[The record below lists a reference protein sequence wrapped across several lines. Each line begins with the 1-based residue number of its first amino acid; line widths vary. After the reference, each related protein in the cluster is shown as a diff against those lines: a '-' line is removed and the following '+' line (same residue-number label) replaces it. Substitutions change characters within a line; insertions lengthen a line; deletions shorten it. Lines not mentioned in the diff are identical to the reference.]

1 MFIYTAMSNRSLVL
15 LILIAILSGLSSCRT
30 NSRIG
35 SESEDLT
42 QYVDPLIGTAHC
54 RWFHVAPGANP
65 FGMAKPGPSTDGHL
79 GNVSGWEAVGYDFRH
94 TSIEGFPNFH
104 EFQVGG
110 VVFMPTKGQLKTI
123 PGSPDSPGMGY
134 RSVFNKKDEILNPG
148 YYSVILKDYRIKAEV
163 TSTERVSFHRY
174 TFPEGKDSHILFD
187 IGNKQGESG
196 EVKDARVT
204 LTSDGRIEGFV
215 ETYPEYVKKY
225 QTGASV
231 KMYFSADID
240 KQPESYGI
248 FHGTLAESGKNEA
261 DGVGAGL
268 YLTYSTAEN
277 ESITIKAGLSYTSV
291 ENARLNL
298 ESEAND
304 LTFEKA
310 RERAHNTWNSYLGR
324 IRVEGKDEGDKV
336 KFYTGLYHA
345 LLGRGLASDVNGAY
359 PRNDGTVGQI
369 TQGADNKPEHNFFNT
384 DGIWGGQWNLVQ
396 LWAMAYPEYLS
407 DFIKAHL
414 LVYRDAG
421 WLGDGIACSKYV
433 SGVGTNQVPLAI
445 VAAYMCGIRDFD
457 VQKAYEASLKNETTS
472 ENRIFGAGKMDV
484 GKFVKYGYVPYID
497 SMNVA
502 DELWKFS
509 CSHTLEYS
517 YTSYAV
523 GQLAKALGKED
534 DYRMLMDLSEG
545 WEKIYHP
552 VRKLMWPKMED
563 GQFFEEFDATEPHN
577 GFQEGNAYQY
587 TFYVPH
593 DPEGIVARMGKDE
606 FNTRL
611 DSIFII
617 SQKDLFG
624 GGKEIHAF
632 AGIRKPYNHGNQPC
646 LHTSFLFNHSGK
658 PSLTQKWVRA
668 ICRDF
673 YGTEGIHGYGFGQDE
688 DQGQLG
694 AWYVMAGSGLFD
706 VKGLTEQEPV
716 FGISS
721 PLFDRITIRLDEN
734 YYPGKK
740 FVIET
745 QNNSK
750 DNMYIQS
757 MMLNG
762 ASLKATFLPFSD
774 IVRGGAMTVRMG
786 NTPVDQY

>member
-1 MFIYTAMSNRSLVL
+1 MNYRSSLLLL
-15 LILIAILSGLSSCRT
+15 LIAVAVVIPSCKSGTVIISDP
-30 NSRIG
+30 
-35 SESEDLT
+35 EDLT

-79 GNVSGWEAVGYDFRH
+79 GNSSGWEAVGYDFRH

-110 VVFMPTKGQLKTI
+110 VVFMPTRGQLKTI
-123 PGSPDSPGMGY
+123 PGEPGSTGTGY
-134 RSVFNKKDEILNPG
+134 RSAFDKKDEILHPG
-148 YYSVILKDYRIKAEV
+148 YYSVILKDYGIKAEV
-163 TSTERVSFHRY
+163 TSTNRVSFHRY
-174 TFPEGKDSHILFD
+174 TFPAGKESHILFD
-187 IGNKQGESG
+187 IGNTQGESG
-196 EVKDARVT
+196 KVKDSRVT
-204 LTSDGRIEGFV
+204 LTSGGRIEGFV
-215 ETYPEYVKKY
+215 ETLPEYVKKY
-225 QTGASV
+225 QNGASI

-240 KQPESYGI
+240 REPESYGT
-248 FHGTLAESGKNEA
+248 FHGSQAEPGKNEA
-261 DGVGAGL
+261 AGVGAGL
-268 YLTYSTAEN
+268 YLNFSTSEN
-277 ESITIKAGLSYTSV
+277 EKITIKAGLSYTSV

-298 ESEAND
+298 VTEAKDLSFDSARQMAHDRWES
-304 LTFEKA
+304 L
-310 RERAHNTWNSYLGR
+310 LGR
-324 IRVEGKDEGDKV
+324 IRVEGKEHGTKV

-359 PRNDGTVGQI
+359 PRNDGTAGQI
-369 TQGADNKPEHNFFNT
+369 PLNSENKPEFNFYNT
-384 DGIWGGQWNLVQ
+384 DAIWGGQWNLIQ
-396 LWAMAYPEYLS
+396 LWALAYPEYLS
-407 DFIKAHL
+407 DFVKTHI
-414 LVYRDAG
+414 LVYKDAG
-421 WLGDGIACSKYV
+421 WLGDGLACSKYV

-445 VAAYMCGIRDFD
+445 VAAYNCGIRDFN
-457 VQKAYEASLKNETTS
+457 VQKGYEASLKNEVTS

-497 SMNVA
+497 SMNAA

-523 GQLAKALGKED
+523 AQMAKSLGKEE
-534 DYRMLMDLSEG
+534 DYKMLMNLSKG
-545 WEKIYHP
+545 WEKVYDP
-552 VRKLMWPKMED
+552 DRKLMWPKLEN
-563 GQFFEEFDATEPHN
+563 GQFYAQFDPTVPHN

-593 DPEGIVARMGKDE
+593 DPEGIVARMGSDE
-606 FNTRL
+606 FNNRL

-624 GGKEIHAF
+624 GGTEIAAF

-658 PSLTQKWVRA
+658 PSKTQKWVRA
-668 ICRDF
+668 ICNDF

-694 AWYVMAGSGLFD
+694 AWYVMAGIGLFD
-706 VKGLTEQEPV
+706 VRGLTGLIPE

-721 PLFDRITIRLDEN
+721 PLFDKVTISLNDK
-734 YYPGKK
+734 YYSGKE

-745 QNNSK
+745 ENNSQ
-750 DNMYIQS
+750 DNIYMSEMTINGIN
-757 MMLNG
+757 LN
-762 ASLKATFLPFSD
+762 KPFLPFSD
-774 IVRGGAMTVRMG
+774 VVNGGKMIVKMG
-786 NTPVDQY
+786 NKPVDHY

>member
-1 MFIYTAMSNRSLVL
+1 MPNRTLLVFLFTAIFTCIYSCKSSN
-15 LILIAILSGLSSCRT
+15 T
-30 NSRIG
+30 DNSDQ
-35 SESEDLT
+35 EDLT
-42 QYVDPLIGTAHC
+42 QYVNPLIGTAHC

-79 GNVSGWEAVGYDFRH
+79 GNLTGWEAVGYDFRH

-110 VVFMPTKGQLKTI
+110 VVFMPTNGQLKTI
-123 PGSPDSPGMGY
+123 PGSPDSSGTGY
-134 RSVFNKKDEILNPG
+134 RSAFDKKDEVLHTG
-148 YYSVILKDYRIKAEV
+148 YYSVMLKDYGIKAEV
-163 TSTERVSFHRY
+163 TSTNRVSYHRY
-174 TFPEGKDSHILFD
+174 TFPAGKQSNILFD

-196 EVKDARVT
+196 NVKNARVT
-204 LTSDGRIEGFV
+204 LTADGRIEGFV

-231 KMYFSADID
+231 KMFFSADID
-240 KQPESYGI
+240 RKPESFGI
-248 FHGTLAESGKNEA
+248 FHGTVAEPGKSEA
-261 DGVGAGL
+261 TGVGAGL
-268 YLTYSTAEN
+268 YFTYSTTEN

-298 ESEAND
+298 KAEATD
-304 LTFEKA
+304 VSFDEAKVM
-310 RERAHNTWNSYLGR
+310 AHNNWNSYLGR
-324 IRVEGKDEGDKV
+324 IRVEGKDQSDMV

-359 PRNDGTVGQI
+359 PKNDGTVGQI
-369 TQGADNKPEHNFFNT
+369 PLGADNKPEHNFYNT
-384 DGIWGGQWNLVQ
+384 DGIWGGQWNLIQ
-396 LWAMAYPEYLS
+396 LWALAYPEYLT
-407 DFIKAHL
+407 DFIKTHL
-414 LVYRDAG
+414 LVYQDAG

-433 SGVGTNQVPLAI
+433 SGVGTNQIPLAI

-457 VQKAYEASLKNETTS
+457 VRKGYEACLKNEITS
-472 ENRIFGAGKMDV
+472 ENRVFGAGKMDV

-497 SMNVA
+497 SMNVS

-523 GQLAKALGKED
+523 AQMAKALGKEQ
-534 DYRMLMDLSEG
+534 DYKMLMNMSKG
-545 WEKIYHP
+545 WEKIFHP
-552 VRKLMWPKMED
+552 VRKLMWPKFEN
-563 GQFFEEFDATEPHN
+563 GEFFEGFDATEPHN
-577 GFQEGNAYQY
+577 GFQEGNSYQY
-587 TFYVPH
+587 SFYVPH
-593 DPEGIVARMGKDE
+593 DPEGIVAKLGKDE
-606 FNTRL
+606 FNNRL

-646 LHTSFLFNHSGK
+646 LHTSFLFNHSGM
-658 PSLTQKWVRA
+658 PSKTQKWVRA
-668 ICRDF
+668 ICKDF

-694 AWYVMAGSGLFD
+694 AWFVMAGIGLFD
-706 VKGLTEQEPV
+706 VKGLTDQEPI
-716 FGISS
+716 FSIGS
-721 PLFDRITIRLDEN
+721 PLFDKITISLN
-734 YYPGKK
+734 NKYYPGKQ

-745 QNNSK
+745 ENNSQ
-750 DNMYIQS
+750 DNIYIQS
-757 MMLNG
+757 MSANG
-762 ASLKATFLPFSD
+762 TNLIKTFIPFST
-774 IVRGGAMTVRMG
+774 VVNGGKMIIKMG
-786 NTPVDQY
+786 SEPVDRY

>member
-1 MFIYTAMSNRSLVL
+1 MLNHIPMHRKLFIPLLFIL
-15 LILIAILSGLSSCRT
+15 LITGFPSCK
-30 NSRIG
+30 NSTIVNPDQ
-35 SESEDLT
+35 DLT

-65 FGMAKPGPSTDGHL
+65 FGMAKPGPSTNGHI
-79 GNVSGWEAVGYDFRH
+79 GNLSGWEAVGYDFRH

-110 VVFMPTKGQLKTI
+110 VVFMPTNGKLKTV
-123 PGSPDSPGMGY
+123 PGSPDSAGTGY
-134 RSVFNKKDEILNPG
+134 RSSFDKKDEMIHPG
-148 YYSVILKDYRIKAEV
+148 YYSVVLKDYGIRAEV
-163 TSTERVSFHRY
+163 TSTNRVSFHRY
-174 TFPEGKDSHILFD
+174 TFPAGKESHILFD

-196 EVKDARVT
+196 SVKDAHVAI
-204 LTSDGRIEGFV
+204 LPDGHIEGFV
-215 ETYPEYVKKY
+215 ETQPEYVKKY
-225 QTGASV
+225 QSGASV
-231 KMYFSADID
+231 KMYFYAITD
-240 KQPESYGI
+240 KKPESFGI
-248 FHGTLAESGKNEA
+248 FHGSAAEAGVNEA
-261 DGVGAGL
+261 AGKGAGL
-268 YLTYSTAEN
+268 YLTYSTSEN
-277 ESITIKAGLSYTSV
+277 ESITVKAGLSYTSV

-298 ESEAND
+298 EAEAKD
-304 LTFEKA
+304 LSFDSAKA
-310 RERAHNTWNSYLGR
+310 MAHDRWNSYLGR
-324 IRVEGKDEGDKV
+324 IRVEGKDHNNLV

-359 PRNDGTVGQI
+359 PKNDGTVGQI
-369 TQGADNKPEHNFFNT
+369 SAGVDNKPGYNFYNT
-384 DGIWGGQWNLVQ
+384 DAIWGGQWNLIQ
-396 LWAMAYPEYLS
+396 LWALAYPEYLS
-407 DFIKAHL
+407 DFIRTQL
-414 LVYRDAG
+414 TVYQDAG

-457 VQKAYEASLKNETTS
+457 LLKGYEASLKNEISS
-472 ENRIFGAGKMDV
+472 ENRPFGAGKADV
-484 GKFVKYGYVPYID
+484 GKFVKFGYVPYID
-497 SMNVA
+497 SMNLP
-502 DELWKFS
+502 DERWKFS

-523 GQLAKALGKED
+523 AQLAKALGKEK
-534 DYRMLMDLSEG
+534 DYALLMKLSKG
-545 WEKIYHP
+545 WELIYDP
-552 VRKLMWPKMED
+552 ARKLMWPKLEN
-563 GQFFEEFDATEPHN
+563 GSFYEKFDPAVPHN
-577 GFQEGNAYQY
+577 GFQEGNSYQY

-593 DPEGIVARMGKDE
+593 DPEGIIGRMGKDE

-624 GGKEIHAF
+624 GGEVINAF

-658 PSLTQKWVRA
+658 PSKTQKWVRA

-694 AWYVMAGSGLFD
+694 AWYVLAGIGLFD
-706 VKGLTEQEPV
+706 VKGLTDLQPS

-721 PLFDRITIRLDEN
+721 PLFDRITITLN
-734 YYPGKK
+734 NKYFPGKQ

-745 QNNSK
+745 TNNSQ
-750 DNMYIQS
+750 DNIYIQS
-757 MMLNG
+757 M
-762 ASLKATFLPFSD
+762 SLDNTALQRTYIPFARVVS
-774 IVRGGAMTVRMG
+774 GGKMTINLG
-786 NTPVDQY
+786 NSPVDQY